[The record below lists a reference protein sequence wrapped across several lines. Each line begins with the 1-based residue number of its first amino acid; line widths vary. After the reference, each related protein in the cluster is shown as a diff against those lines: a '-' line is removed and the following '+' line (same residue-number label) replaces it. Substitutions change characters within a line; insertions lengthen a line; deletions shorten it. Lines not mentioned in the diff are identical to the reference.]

1 MKLERLYHMPDVIET
16 IGKSTIQHGPYNSR
30 IYLMKLHKQDSHR
43 IIPEMESLAHAN
55 NYEKILAK
63 IPSGHEAYYKDHGY
77 IREAVIP
84 EYFNNGEH
92 AVFMAKYFSSSRKQV
107 NNQEQIQEVLS
118 LALRRKHAR
127 GTGNCESSFSTQ
139 ICRLGDIDEM
149 IRVFRAVFETYPF
162 PIFDADFLSGA
173 IQKRQAQYYC
183 ARKGRRIVAIA
194 ASEIDW
200 SNQSVE
206 MTDFATLPEFRGQG
220 LAGCLLK
227 DMEQSMAK
235 EGMRTAFSIA
245 RAISP
250 AMSLVF
256 AAKGYS
262 FGGTLDNNTNIAG
275 HIQSMNI
282 WHKRLQPV

>member
-1 MKLERLYHMPDVIET
+1 
-16 IGKSTIQHGPYNSR
+16 
-30 IYLMKLHKQDSHR
+30 MKLHKQDSHR
-43 IIPEMESLAHAN
+43 IMPEMESLAHAN

-107 NNQEQIQEVLS
+107 NNQEQIREVLS

-139 ICRLGDIDEM
+139 ICRLGDINEM

-162 PIFDADFLSGA
+162 PIFDADFLSEA
-173 IQKRQAQYYC
+173 MQKREARYYC
-183 ARKGRRIVAIA
+183 ARKGTRIVAIA

-200 SNQSVE
+200 ANQSVE
-206 MTDFATLPEFRGQG
+206 MTDFE
-220 LAGCLLK
+220 
-227 DMEQSMAK
+227 

-256 AAKGYS
+256 AANGYS